1 MTHGAILYLMTMEYI
16 IESGRIYATNATGK
30 LLAEVTFPTQN
41 GISTIN
47 HTFVD
52 STLRGQGIAGELVKL
67 AADQIVGAGNQIVA
81 TCPYAVTWFQHHPEY
96 RVTVAI

>member
-16 IESGRIYATNATGK
+16 KETGRIYAADPTGK
-30 LLAEVTFPTQN
+30 LLAEVTFPTKN
-41 GISTIN
+41 GVSAIN

-52 STLRGQGIAGELVKL
+52 SSLRGQGIAGELVKL
-67 AADQIVGAGNQIVA
+67 AADQIMAAGNRISA

-96 RVTVAI
+96 PVAMP